1 MKRFLL
7 IFVLSFLVKF
17 GFSQVYQVMAQYGY
31 GPVKRF
37 DVDSTLTIPTTCGVP
52 TLRSTL
58 TKKTAIAYDSCNNRF
73 YIYNPKTLTWYQ
85 LSGGGGGSTDTT
97 SLSNRINTK
106 IDSLRR
112 ISDSIFAYANGT
124 GYFQYKDSVGAGS
137 DTASVVKA
145 TVTNAEAT
153 TLLKGEVVYL
163 YGSTGNRA
171 SVKRAYNTS
180 DTFSS
185 KTFAI
190 VKENIAA
197 NAIGTVISQ
206 GVVDKLNL
214 GAFTSGDILWLDSIP
229 GQYTNNKPSAPY
241 HSVFIGIVERA
252 NNGNGQIYVKVQNG
266 YELGELHNVSVNGQS
281 DNDVLYYQ
289 LSTKLWKAKSPYSLV
304 DTSKL
309 SARIDLRM
317 KYTDTVSLSNRINTK
332 QNAGSYLTASDTT
345 SLSNRINA
353 KQNAGTYLTPSDTA
367 SLSNRINLKLNTS
380 DTTSMLSTYQRSNT
394 AIKTSDTSVFQRK
407 NIGAYSFMANKTNA
421 SANATNQTFKDT
433 SGTYTGSISWTG
445 TTQPSGTTNHSYRW
459 TQIGKLVT
467 VNVSL
472 VYGTAGSTLTAA
484 TMDLPS
490 DCPTPSSPAGISGNS
505 RILYYGSGNMTANGQ
520 IGTNASRAGLIIN
533 SASTGYSLTV
543 AAASGNYNW
552 ASITVQYYTN

>member
-17 GFSQVYQVMAQYGY
+17 GYSQVYQVMAQYGY

-73 YIYNPKTLTWYQ
+73 YIYNPKTLTWSQ

-106 IDSLRR
+106 IDSLKRLT
-112 ISDSIFAYANGT
+112 DSIFAYKNGT
-124 GYFQYKDSVGAGS
+124 AYFQYKDSVGAGS

-163 YGSTGNRA
+163 YGSAGNRA

-190 VKENIAA
+190 VKEDIAA
-197 NAIGTVISQ
+197 NAIGTVITQ

-214 GAFTSGDILWLDSIP
+214 GAFSSGDILWLDSIP
-229 GQYTNNKPSAPY
+229 GQYTKNKPSAPY
-241 HSVFIGIVERA
+241 HTVFIGVVERA
-252 NNGNGQIYVKVQNG
+252 NAGNGQIYVKVQNG

-289 LSTKLWKAKSPYSLV
+289 SSTKLWKAKSPYSLV

-317 KYTDTVSLSNRINTK
+317 KYTDT
-332 QNAGSYLTASDTT
+332 A

-353 KQNAGTYLTPSDTA
+353 KLNISDTA
-367 SLSNRINLKLNTS
+367 TMLTNYAKTSAVNLKLNIS
-380 DTTSMLSTYQRSNT
+380 DTATMLSTYQRSIT
-394 AIKTSDTSVFQRK
+394 AVKTSDTSVFQRK
-407 NIGAYSFMANKTNA
+407 NIGAYSFLANNTNA
-421 SANATNQTFKDT
+421 SANAQNQVFKDT
-433 SGTYTGSISWTG
+433 SYTLSSSDISWAGTTAPTG
-445 TTQPSGTTNHSYRW
+445 TKEETIRW
-459 TQIGKLVT
+459 VQVGKMVT
-467 VNVSL
+467 VYITL
-472 VYGTAGSTLTAA
+472 YYATAGSANTAV
-484 TMDLPS
+484 TVVFPS
-490 DCPTPSSPAGISGNS
+490 SLPTPYYPSAMGASLRMISNGVGSFSTNYQQPASFYRGGLRRNTANNGNEFFITFTS
-505 RILYYGSGNMTANGQ
+505 GSG
-520 IGTNASRAGLIIN
+520 S
-533 SASTGYSLTV
+533 V
-543 AAASGNYNW
+543 NW
-552 ASITVQYYTN
+552 AQLVVTYFTN